1 MKKENVIDIRKSA
14 ISRLKR
20 KKPSLKRQDWRKFK
34 KLGTKWRKPTGD
46 SSKMRLGI
54 GGKPKS
60 VKVGYGNPIIIRGLH
75 PSGYEEILVS
85 NANDLAELDP
95 KTQAARFIHSMGKR
109 KRQGLVAK
117 ANELGIKVL
126 NPGRLEK

>member
-1 MKKENVIDIRKSA
+1 MKKEENVITVRKSL
-14 ISRLKR
+14 IGKFKR

-46 SSKMRLGI
+46 SSKMRLKI
-54 GGKPKS
+54 GGKPKC
-60 VKVGYGNPIIIRGLH
+60 VKVGYGNPSIIRGLH
-75 PSGYEEILVS
+75 PSGYEEVLVS
-85 NANDLAELDP
+85 NANDLTALDS

-109 KRQGLVAK
+109 KRQMLVAK

-126 NPGRLEK
+126 NPGKLE